1 MGGKRLPVFIMLVAG
16 IAIALSCII
25 FKIELIPSVLYISL
39 TLFIFYFIGLII
51 DKIIS
56 KINLDAESRAKEMKK
71 EGEEEFS
78 ESEESENS
86 DDPEEV

>member
-1 MGGKRLPVFIMLVAG
+1 MGNKRLPVFIMLFAG
-16 IAIALSCII
+16 IAIAISCII

-56 KINLDAESRAKEMKK
+56 KINLDAEARAKEVKK
-71 EGEEEFS
+71 EGEEEITES
-78 ESEESENS
+78 ENSEESENA
-86 DDPEEV
+86 